1 MAGCKWIA
9 VALASS
15 VIACSAANAPSS
27 PAPPGAVATRAVAE
41 AGIRFTG
48 RVERTGPRSGR
59 YAWSGSGFVAAFQGT
74 GVAVMLGDKDNQH
87 TVLIDGQPG
96 DILKPRPSERRY
108 VLGRGLTLGRHVLE
122 VQRRTEAL
130 FGPTELFDVEVE
142 GGELLPPP
150 PAPERRLE
158 LLGDSISCGYGNEG
172 ANTECHFSADTE
184 NHFLSYG
191 ALTARALGAEL
202 STVAWSGRGVVKN
215 YNGEPG
221 DPMPVLFERVLPE
234 QPQSQ
239 WDFSREPHALVI
251 NLGTN
256 DFSTEPDPPESEFVG
271 AYRALLARA
280 RDKYPHAFVLSTVGP
295 VLAGQDLARAQAG
308 IAEAVRQRR
317 AAGDQRVAFYAM
329 QTPNPR
335 PGCDWHPST
344 TTHQKM
350 AEELTRELR
359 RVLAW

>member
-1 MAGCKWIA
+1 MVSCKWTA
-9 VALASS
+9 VALAGGL
-15 VIACSAANAPSS
+15 VACSAANAPSS
-27 PAPPGAVATRAVAE
+27 AVPPGASSTRAVAE
-41 AGIRFTG
+41 AGVRFTG

-74 GVAVMLGDKDNQH
+74 GVAVMLGEKENQH
-87 TVLIDGQPG
+87 TVLIDGKPG
-96 DILKPRPSERRY
+96 DILKTRATERRY
-108 VLGRGLTLGRHVLE
+108 VLGRGLPLGQHVLE

-130 FGPTELFDVEVE
+130 FGPTELFDLEVE

-158 LLGDSISCGYGNEG
+158 VLGDSISSGYGNEG
-172 ANTECHFSADTE
+172 RGPDCHFSADTE

-191 ALTARALGAEL
+191 ALTARALGAAL

-234 QPQSQ
+234 EPRSR
-239 WDFSREPHALVI
+239 WDFAPEPHALVI

-280 RDKYPHAFVLSTVGP
+280 RTRYPHTFVLCTVGP
-295 VLAGQDLARAQAG
+295 MLAANDLARAQAG
-308 IAEAVRQRR
+308 IVEAVRQRR
-317 AAGDQRVAFYAM
+317 ASGDQRVAFYPM
-329 QTPNPR
+329 QTPNPG

-359 RVLAW
+359 RVLGW